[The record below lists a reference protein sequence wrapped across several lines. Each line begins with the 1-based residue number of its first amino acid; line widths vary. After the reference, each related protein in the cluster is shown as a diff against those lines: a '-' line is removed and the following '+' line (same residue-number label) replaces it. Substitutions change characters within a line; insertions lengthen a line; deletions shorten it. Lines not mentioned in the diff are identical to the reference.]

1 MYRRINC
8 RLRDIGDNMPI
19 IIPKGLPAYKSL
31 SDEKIFVM
39 DEARAVGQDI
49 RPIEIAILNLMPT
62 KETTETQLIRLLSN
76 SPLQINVTLIKT
88 DSYEPTHVSI
98 GHMIRFY
105 TSLDEIK
112 KMKFDGMIVTG
123 APVETIPFEAVKYW
137 NELEQIFDFADKNV
151 TSTIYICWGA
161 QAALYHKFKIAK
173 QVLPDKLFGVYPAHA
188 VVANDMLLK
197 GMDDTF
203 YIPTSRHTRIDEDA
217 LKKNPQIKVL
227 AESDEAGVVIAK
239 TVDNKSFFFT
249 GHSEYDRFTLC
260 NEYLRDLEKGLPI
273 HKPVNYFL
281 GDSLD
286 KVDMKWRSTANLLF
300 YNWLNYYVYQV
311 TPFNL

>member
-1 MYRRINC
+1 
-8 RLRDIGDNMPI
+8 MPI
-19 IIPKGLPAYKSL
+19 VIPRGLPAFENLQS
-31 SDEKIFVM
+31 EKIFVM
-39 DEARAVGQDI
+39 DKKRAVGQDI

-88 DSYEPTHVSI
+88 DTYAPTHVTDD
-98 GHMIRFY
+98 HMNRFY
-105 TSLDEIK
+105 KSLDEIK

-123 APVETIPFEAVKYW
+123 APVETLPFEEVKYW
-137 NELEQIFDFADKNV
+137 HELEQIIDFADKNV

-161 QAALYHKFKIAK
+161 QAALYHKFGIGKHLLDK
-173 QVLPDKLFGVYPAHA
+173 KLFGIFPTHA
-188 VVANDMLLK
+188 VVKNDMLLK

-203 YIPTSRHTRIDEDA
+203 YIPSSRHTSVDEIA
-217 LKKNPQIKVL
+217 LRENPDIKIL
-227 AESDEAGVVIAK
+227 AEGEESGVAIAK
-239 TVDNKSFFFT
+239 TLDNKSFFFT
-249 GHSEYDRFTLC
+249 GHSEYDRYTLR

-273 HKPVNYFL
+273 DRPKNYFAT
-281 GDSLD
+281 DDID

-311 TPFNL
+311 TPYHL

>member
-1 MYRRINC
+1 
-8 RLRDIGDNMPI
+8 MPI
-19 IIPKGLPAYKSL
+19 VIPRGLPAFENLQS
-31 SDEKIFVM
+31 EKIFVM
-39 DEARAVGQDI
+39 DKKRAVGQDI

-88 DSYEPTHVSI
+88 GTYAPTHVTDD
-98 GHMIRFY
+98 HMNRFY
-105 TSLDEIK
+105 KSLDEIK

-123 APVETIPFEAVKYW
+123 APVETLPFEEVKYW
-137 NELEQIFDFADKNV
+137 HELEQIIDFADKNV

-161 QAALYHKFKIAK
+161 QAALYHKFGIGKHMLDK
-173 QVLPDKLFGVYPAHA
+173 KLFGIFPTHA
-188 VVANDMLLK
+188 VVKNDMLLK

-203 YIPTSRHTRIDEDA
+203 YIPSSRHTSVDEIA
-217 LKKNPQIKVL
+217 LRENPDIKIL
-227 AESDEAGVVIAK
+227 AEGEESGVAIAK
-239 TVDNKSFFFT
+239 TLDNKSFFFT
-249 GHSEYDRFTLC
+249 GHSEYDRYTLR

-273 HKPVNYFL
+273 DRPKNYFAT
-281 GDSLD
+281 DDID

-311 TPFNL
+311 TPYHL

>member
-1 MYRRINC
+1 
-8 RLRDIGDNMPI
+8 MPI

-105 TSLDEIK
+105 KSLDEIK

-123 APVETIPFEAVKYW
+123 APVETIPFEEVKYW

-161 QAALYHKFKIAK
+161 QAALYHKFGIKK
-173 QVLPDKLFGVYPAHA
+173 ENLPQKLFGVYPTHA
-188 VVANDMLLK
+188 SVANDMLLK

-203 YIPTSRHTRIDEDA
+203 YIPTSRHTCIDEIA
-217 LKKNPQIKVL
+217 LKNTPKIKVL
-227 AESDEAGVVIAK
+227 AESDEAGVMIAK

>member
-1 MYRRINC
+1 
-8 RLRDIGDNMPI
+8 MPI
-19 IIPKGLPAYKSL
+19 VIPRGLPAFENLQS
-31 SDEKIFVM
+31 EKIFVM
-39 DEARAVGQDI
+39 DKKRAVGQDI

-88 DSYEPTHVSI
+88 DTYVPTHVTDD
-98 GHMIRFY
+98 HMNRFY
-105 TSLDEIK
+105 KSLDEIK

-123 APVETIPFEAVKYW
+123 APVETLPFEEVKYW
-137 NELEQIFDFADKNV
+137 HELEQIIDFADKNV

-161 QAALYHKFKIAK
+161 QAALYHKFGIGKHMLDK
-173 QVLPDKLFGVYPAHA
+173 KLFGIFPTHA
-188 VVANDMLLK
+188 VVKNDMLLK

-203 YIPTSRHTRIDEDA
+203 YIPSSRYTSVDEIA
-217 LKKNPQIKVL
+217 LRENPDIKIL
-227 AESDEAGVVIAK
+227 AEGEESGVAIAK
-239 TVDNKSFFFT
+239 TLDNKSFFFT
-249 GHSEYDRFTLC
+249 GHSEYDRYTLR

-273 HKPVNYFL
+273 DRPKNYFAT
-281 GDSLD
+281 DDID

-311 TPFNL
+311 TPYHL

>member
-1 MYRRINC
+1 
-8 RLRDIGDNMPI
+8 MPI

-105 TSLDEIK
+105 KSLDEIK

-123 APVETIPFEAVKYW
+123 APVETIPFEEVKYW
-137 NELEQIFDFADKNV
+137 NELEQIFDFAV

>member
-1 MYRRINC
+1 
-8 RLRDIGDNMPI
+8 MPI

-39 DEARAVGQDI
+39 DEARAVRQDI

-105 TSLDEIK
+105 KSLDEIK

-123 APVETIPFEAVKYW
+123 APVETIPFEEVKYW
-137 NELEQIFDFADKNV
+137 NELEQIIDFADRNV

-161 QAALYHKFKIAK
+161 QAALYHKFGIKK
-173 QVLPDKLFGVYPAHA
+173 ENLPQKLFGVYPTHA
-188 VVANDMLLK
+188 SVANDMLLK

-203 YIPTSRHTRIDEDA
+203 YIPTSRHTCIDEIA
-217 LKKNPQIKVL
+217 LKNIPQIKVL
-227 AESDEAGVVIAK
+227 AESDEAGVMIAK

-249 GHSEYDRFTLC
+249 GHSEYDRFTLL
-260 NEYLRDLEKGLPI
+260 NEYVRDLEKGLPI
-273 HKPVNYFL
+273 QKPVNYFA
-281 GDSLD
+281 GDSLE

-311 TPFNL
+311 TPYCLSVPNRE

>member
-1 MYRRINC
+1 
-8 RLRDIGDNMPI
+8 MPI

-105 TSLDEIK
+105 KSLDEIK

-123 APVETIPFEAVKYW
+123 APVETIPFEEVKYW
-137 NELEQIFDFADKNV
+137 NELEQIIDFADRNV

-161 QAALYHKFKIAK
+161 QAALYHKFGIKK
-173 QVLPDKLFGVYPAHA
+173 ENLPQKLFGVYPVHA
-188 VVANDMLLK
+188 SVANDMLLK

-203 YIPTSRHTRIDEDA
+203 YIPTSRHTCIDEIA
-217 LKKNPQIKVL
+217 LKNTPQIKVL
-227 AESDEAGVVIAK
+227 AESDEAGVMIAK

-249 GHSEYDRFTLC
+249 GHSEYDRFTLL
-260 NEYLRDLEKGLPI
+260 NEYVRDLEKGLPI
-273 HKPVNYFL
+273 QKPVNYFA

-311 TPFNL
+311 TPFAL

>member
-1 MYRRINC
+1 
-8 RLRDIGDNMPI
+8 MPI

-105 TSLDEIK
+105 KSLDEIK

-123 APVETIPFEAVKYW
+123 APVETIPFEEVKYW

-161 QAALYHKFKIAK
+161 QAALYHKFGIKK
-173 QVLPDKLFGVYPAHA
+173 ENLPQKLFGVYPTHA
-188 VVANDMLLK
+188 SVANDMLLK

-203 YIPTSRHTRIDEDA
+203 YIPTSRHTCIDEIA
-217 LKKNPQIKVL
+217 LKNTPKIKVL
-227 AESDEAGVVIAK
+227 AESDEAGVMIAK

-249 GHSEYDRFTLC
+249 GHSEYDRFTLL
-260 NEYLRDLEKGLPI
+260 NEYVRDLEKGLPI
-273 HKPVNYFL
+273 QKPVNYFA

>member
-1 MYRRINC
+1 
-8 RLRDIGDNMPI
+8 MPI

-105 TSLDEIK
+105 KSLDEIK

-123 APVETIPFEAVKYW
+123 APVETIPFEEVKYW
-137 NELEQIFDFADKNV
+137 KELEQIFDFADKNV

-203 YIPTSRHTRIDEDA
+203 YIPTSRHTCIDEIA
-217 LKKNPQIKVL
+217 LKNTPKIKVL
-227 AESDEAGVVIAK
+227 AESDEAGVMIAK

-249 GHSEYDRFTLC
+249 GHSEYDRFTLL
-260 NEYLRDLEKGLPI
+260 NEYVRDLEKGLPI
-273 HKPVNYFL
+273 QKPVNYFA
-281 GDSLD
+281 GDSLEE
-286 KVDMKWRSTANLLF
+286 VDMKWRSTANLLF

>member
-1 MYRRINC
+1 
-8 RLRDIGDNMPI
+8 MPI
-19 IIPKGLPAYKSL
+19 VIPRGLPAFENLQS
-31 SDEKIFVM
+31 EKIFVM
-39 DEARAVGQDI
+39 DKKRAVGQDI

-88 DSYEPTHVSI
+88 DTYVPTHVTDD
-98 GHMIRFY
+98 HMNRFY
-105 TSLDEIK
+105 KSLDEIK

-123 APVETIPFEAVKYW
+123 APVETLPFEEVKYW
-137 NELEQIFDFADKNV
+137 HELEQIIDFADKNV

-161 QAALYHKFKIAK
+161 QAALYHKFGIGKHMLDK
-173 QVLPDKLFGVYPAHA
+173 KLFGIFPTHA
-188 VVANDMLLK
+188 VVKNDMLLK

-203 YIPTSRHTRIDEDA
+203 YIPSSRHTSVDEIA
-217 LKKNPQIKVL
+217 LRENPDIKTL
-227 AESDEAGVVIAK
+227 AEGEESGVAIAK
-239 TVDNKSFFFT
+239 TLDNKSFFFT
-249 GHSEYDRFTLC
+249 GHSEYDRYTLR

-273 HKPVNYFL
+273 ERPKNYFAT
-281 GDSLD
+281 DDID

-311 TPFNL
+311 TPYHL

>member
-1 MYRRINC
+1 
-8 RLRDIGDNMPI
+8 MPI
-19 IIPKGLPAYKSL
+19 VIPRGLPAFENLQS
-31 SDEKIFVM
+31 EKIFVM
-39 DEARAVGQDI
+39 DKKRAVGQDI

-88 DSYEPTHVSI
+88 DTYVPTHVTDD
-98 GHMIRFY
+98 HMNRFY
-105 TSLDEIK
+105 KSLDEIK

-123 APVETIPFEAVKYW
+123 APVETLPFEEVKYW
-137 NELEQIFDFADKNV
+137 HELEQIIDFADKNV

-161 QAALYHKFKIAK
+161 QAALYHKFGIGKHMLDK
-173 QVLPDKLFGVYPAHA
+173 KLFGIFPTHA
-188 VVANDMLLK
+188 VVKNDMLLK

-203 YIPTSRHTRIDEDA
+203 YIPSSRHTSVDEIA
-217 LKKNPQIKVL
+217 LRENPDIKIL
-227 AESDEAGVVIAK
+227 AEGEESGVAIAK
-239 TVDNKSFFFT
+239 TLDNKSFFFT
-249 GHSEYDRFTLC
+249 GHSEYDRYTLR

-273 HKPVNYFL
+273 DRPKNYFAT
-281 GDSLD
+281 DDID

-311 TPFNL
+311 TPYNL